1 MFFLDTNVLVYT
13 RDTSCPDK
21 ASRAATV
28 IEELS
33 AIEEAA
39 VSTQVLAEY
48 LWVVTR
54 RIPQPLSLSAAINE
68 VQRFQRL
75 LTVVSSSIDIFNLAL
90 DLMATHR
97 MTIWD
102 AQIAAA
108 ASSCGASVVL
118 TEDIQSQ
125 PIIHG
130 VRYVNPFAADFDW
143 HDYAS

>member
-13 RDTSCPDK
+13 RDTSSPDK
-21 ASRAATV
+21 AARAASV
-28 IEELS
+28 IEELT

-54 RIPQPLSLSAAINE
+54 RLPQPLTLIAAINE

-75 LTVVSSSIDIFNLAL
+75 FTVVSSSIDIFNLAL
-90 DLMATHR
+90 DLMATHQ

-108 ASSCGASVVL
+108 ASSCGASVLL
-118 TEDIQSQ
+118 TEDAQSQ

-130 VRYVNPFAADFDW
+130 VSYANPFADDFDW
-143 HDYAS
+143 RDFAS